1 MIQIEFSLIKYYLY
15 IKDIVMEDKKFKNV
29 DEFLGNEEE
38 LLDDEKVINGDKSI
52 VEKVSKKIIT
62 EDGRQLLL

>member
-1 MIQIEFSLIKYYLY
+1 
-15 IKDIVMEDKKFKNV
+15 MEDKKFKNV